1 MIDLLLSFL
10 QFVIDILGKLM
21 TGVINVLPSSPFNSV
36 SFESLPFIDTLN
48 WVIPFRSLLA
58 ITEVWVSAIFL
69 YLGYSVIL
77 RWVKVI
83 R

>member
-1 MIDLLLSFL
+1 MIDLLLSL
-10 QFVIDILGKLM
+10 IQFVIDILGNLM
-21 TGVINVLPSSPFNSV
+21 TGVISLLPRSPFSST

-58 ITEVWVSAIFL
+58 ITELWVSAIFI

>member
-1 MIDLLLSFL
+1 MIDLLLSL
-10 QFVIDILGKLM
+10 IQFIIDILGKLM
-21 TGVINVLPSSPFNSV
+21 TGVISLLPSSPFSSTLIN
-36 SFESLPFIDTLN
+36 SLPFIDTLN
-48 WVIPFRSLLA
+48 WVIPFRSLLS
-58 ITEVWVSAIFL
+58 ITELWVSAIFL